1 MLMIE
6 PVHAVHPSR
15 SGKDQALILK
25 RMRKIEGQARGIQ
38 RMIESNRYCPEIIQQ
53 LTALS
58 HAANEV
64 ALLLLQDHIEGCVAE
79 ALREERGEEMI
90 RELMNVIRRSTRR

>member
-1 MLMIE
+1 MVE
-6 PVHAVHPSR
+6 PAPVVRQYRYS
-15 SGKDQALILK
+15 KDKDVLLA

-38 RMIESNRYCPEIIQQ
+38 RMIEENRYCPEIIQQ

-58 HAANEV
+58 RAADEV

-79 ALREERGEEMI
+79 AIHQHQGQEMI
-90 RELMNVIRRSTRR
+90 QELMAVIRRTMRR